1 MTWSRC
7 GRAWWVW
14 PSSGRPTFG
23 SLSQTQ
29 RVDALLV
36 VEQHRAW
43 LDGLQQQLL
52 AEVARGDTSKD
63 RWVREEVACALGL
76 APVTAG
82 TRLKNAEQLCTRLP
96 GTLGLLLDGRISE
109 LQARAVTE
117 ASYVLPDEVLPGFEE
132 RVLKRAPEQTL
143 RQLRDVVRRAQL
155 RLDPAS
161 AEQRSQRAREDR
173 SVRVAD
179 AGDGMAWL
187 TALLPAEQAQACL
200 QRVDAA
206 ARMAPTEDARTVEQR
221 RADVLVDAVLGGLAG
236 ELPTRHGLQPNI
248 SVIVGLETL
257 AGVEDEPGWLDGY
270 GPVTAQTARALAAD
284 ETGTWRRLVID
295 TPTRSSARS
304 SITAPPAT
312 GPPATSRSW

>member
-1 MTWSRC
+1 VDFSGWELPPLEHDPDREPPPE
-7 GRAWWVW
+7 REWWGGVSIGSDLAGVRFPGGW
-14 PSSGRPTFG
+14 ALDLGDYVCNDLASVRPSVVGLAELG
-23 SLSQTQ
+23 STDFAALTQTQ

-52 AEVARGDTSKD
+52 AEVAQSDTSKD
-63 RWVREEVACALGL
+63 RWAKEEVSAALGL

-96 GTLGLLLDGRISE
+96 ATLGLLLDGRISE
-109 LQARAVTE
+109 LQARAVSE

-132 RVLKRAPEQTL
+132 RVLKRVPEQTL

-155 RLDPAS
+155 RLDPAP

-206 ARMAPTEDARTVEQR
+206 ARMAPTDDARTVEQTPR
-221 RADVLVDAVLGGLAG
+221 R
-236 ELPTRHGLQPNI
+236 R
-248 SVIVGLETL
+248 
-257 AGVEDEPGWLDGY
+257 PG
-270 GPVTAQTARALAAD
+270 
-284 ETGTWRRLVID
+284 RRDPERFV
-295 TPTRSSARS
+295 R
-304 SITAPPAT
+304 
-312 GPPATSRSW
+312 